1 MEHIS
6 NSKNEFNEMSIKEEF
21 IKIDGELVD
30 IYEFEDVEPITSQ
43 ELKCLE
49 LEQDIIEFIKEIQ

>member
-6 NSKNEFNEMSIKEEF
+6 NSKNEFNDMNIKEEF

-30 IYEFEDVEPITSQ
+30 IYEFEDVEPITLQ